1 MKNNKKYPTNVGA
14 KRIAGYKDLE
24 KKNSSKKHHSRK
36 RVAGK

>member
-1 MKNNKKYPTNVGA
+1 MAKKHLTNVGS

-24 KKNSSKKHHSRK
+24 KKPGKKRHSRK